1 MLHTDIPTRG
11 EVQALVGEDAP
22 WSVSIYT
29 PTETDTAQPDSNR
42 IAFSNQAREAVDR
55 VEDRSARE
63 VLREEFDDL
72 IDDEDFWRFQSNSL
86 VVLATPARMRTYRVP
101 NRLPAGVFVGDR
113 FHTKPLLRATTFP
126 QTAFV
131 LALAEGSVRLVEVD
145 ADGGAEEF
153 RVPGLPGSAADHAR
167 KASLSGRAPKGRV
180 QGTEGRKLRVR
191 QYARAVDRQLRDV
204 LAGRDVPLIL
214 AATEPIDSLYRSVN
228 SYPMLLTDSLPGNP
242 EEVSDADLGARART
256 VLDKHYAAELA
267 NLRDL
272 FERRRGE
279 GRAATD
285 LSDIARAATFGMVDT
300 LLADI
305 DVTVAGSV
313 SDGGDITFA
322 EESAAGAP
330 GVVDE
335 ICRRVIQA
343 DGRVFAVRADDVP
356 GGAAA
361 AAILRYTP

>member
-1 MLHTDIPTRG
+1 MLHTDIPTRV
-11 EVQALVGEDAP
+11 EVRRLVGETDP

-29 PTETDTAQPDSNR
+29 PTEGDAASPDGNR
-42 IAFSNQAREAVDR
+42 IAFSNQAREALERISDR
-55 VEDRSARE
+55 AAQEA
-63 VLREEFDDL
+63 LREELDDL
-72 IDDEDFWRFQSNSL
+72 ADDADFWRFQSNSL
-86 VVLATPARMRTYRVP
+86 VVLGTPQRVRTYRVP

-131 LALAEGSVRLVEVD
+131 LALSEGAVRLVEVGS
-145 ADGGAEEF
+145 DGGAEEV
-153 RVPGLPGSAADHAR
+153 RVPGLPSSAADHAR
-167 KASLSGRAPKGRV
+167 KASLSGRAPKGRI

-191 QYARAVDRQLRDV
+191 QYARAVDRQVRDV

-228 SYPMLLTDSLPGNP
+228 SYPVLLDESLTGNP
-242 EEVSDADLGARART
+242 EQLSDAELGARAREI
-256 VLDKHYAAELA
+256 LDEYYAAELA
-267 NLRDL
+267 GLRAL

-285 LSDIARAATFGMVDT
+285 LADIARAATFGMVDT

-305 DVTVAGSV
+305 DVTVAGSI
-313 SDGGDITFA
+313 SAGGEVTFA
-322 EESAAGAP
+322 GRSEVGAP

-335 ICRRVIQA
+335 ICRRVLQA
-343 DGRVFAVRADDVP
+343 DGRVFAVRAVDMP
-356 GGAAA
+356 ESAAA
-361 AAILRYTP
+361 AAILRYAP